1 MIEKEFSTEC
11 CVRGHHVY
19 QSKWEANVGS
29 ELTVCKETRPGA
41 LVEDKYAMA
50 LKYGDV
56 TVGHV
61 PKFLSK
67 ITYFYMKS
75 GGEVSVRITGKRQHT
90 KDLPQGGMEL
100 PAMYTFKST
109 NVEVHTKLPDVV
121 SVAIKDYNECK
132 KVALSTSKQAK
143 KKKLKSL

>member
-1 MIEKEFSTEC
+1 
-11 CVRGHHVY
+11 
-19 QSKWEANVGS
+19 
-29 ELTVCKETRPGA
+29 
-41 LVEDKYAMA
+41 
-50 LKYGDV
+50 
-56 TVGHV
+56 
-61 PKFLSK
+61 
-67 ITYFYMKS
+67 
-75 GGEVSVRITGKRQHT
+75 
-90 KDLPQGGMEL
+90 MEL

>member
-1 MIEKEFSTEC
+1 M
-11 CVRGHHVY
+11 
-19 QSKWEANVGS
+19 
-29 ELTVCKETRPGA
+29 
-41 LVEDKYAMA
+41 YAMA

-90 KDLPQGGMEL
+90 KDLPQGRMEL

-143 KKKLKSL
+143 KKKFEKLVNLISFEK